1 MTRLHALL
9 RLALPTLFAATVQ
22 AQTMAPGLWEQTTQV
37 SGAQV
42 DGAMAQ
48 MQAQLAQLPADQRK
62 MAEEMMARQGGGGP
76 PAGKGSTVRFCLSPA
91 QAARSEIPSEPN
103 CTHQMLGRSGGT
115 VRYAYRCTGNRPSN
129 GEGEFT
135 LSSDKAYSGKLTAN
149 AVIEGKTEQVQMRT
163 TGRWIGPDCGDL
175 KPRP

>member
-1 MTRLHALL
+1 MTSLHRLLMT
-9 RLALPTLFAATVQ
+9 LPMVFVAAVQ
-22 AQTMAPGLWEQTTQV
+22 AQTMAPGLWEQTTQL

-48 MQAQLAQLPADQRK
+48 MQAQLEQLPPDQRK
-62 MAEEMMARQGGGGP
+62 MAEEMMARQGGGP
-76 PAGKGSTVRFCLSPA
+76 PAGKGSTVRLCLSPT

-103 CTHQMLGRSGGT
+103 CTHQALGRNGAT
-115 VRYAYRCTGNRPSN
+115 VRYAYRCTGNPPSN

-135 LSSDKAYSGKLTAN
+135 LAGDKAYSGKLTAN
-149 AVIEGKTEQVQMRT
+149 AMVEGKTEQMQMRSS
-163 TGRWIGPDCGDL
+163 GRWIGPDCGGL